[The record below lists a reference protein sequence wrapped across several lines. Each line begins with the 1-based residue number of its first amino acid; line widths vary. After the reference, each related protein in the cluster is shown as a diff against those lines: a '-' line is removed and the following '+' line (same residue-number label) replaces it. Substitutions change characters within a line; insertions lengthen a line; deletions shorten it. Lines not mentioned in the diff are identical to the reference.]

1 VNKLTISRKRFSETV
16 WDVILSKESGTW
28 TGVKVRDDLRS
39 SADYN
44 TGTISQSAVWDLYCI
59 ANYFKPRFVAEVGT
73 FIGTSTWALAD
84 GMGDGEI
91 HTCDAANDIV
101 LEKHP
106 TVDIVQYRKKTST
119 EMFNTMANRGLRA
132 DMIYLDGRL
141 VEADYPLLGIITK
154 PETIYVLDDTEGI
167 EKGVINAANLMGS
180 LSATHHFIYPHRS
193 LTAMII
199 PKSMIEFTAQEIM
212 Q

>member
-132 DMIYLDGRL
+132 DIIYLDGRL

-180 LSATHHFIYPHRS
+180 LSATHHFIYSHRS

-199 PKSMIEFTAQEIM
+199 PKSLIEFTAQEIM